1 MSSRLR
7 RPPPCRPMVRG
18 RHPDRPSYPCA
29 LRGACRDPT
38 LMNALAAQPGT
49 GRVTGV
55 QARPRPFLARRPQ
68 SRTVG
73 HRALVWDL
81 PRRRSE
87 RFRRSSRLSHI
98 CPLAFFPA
106 WTGQGE
112 CARCVHSGPDVRRHA
127 IPASSVPHRHRGGR
141 ACSPRPR
148 VPPEGGIKTSLISI
162 GAEIERLCNKPRVYR
177 QKVSVADR
185 SRQTSCGILGG
196 DGGARAYGRGVRRPR
211 Q

>member
-18 RHPDRPSYPCA
+18 RHPDRPSYPCG

-55 QARPRPFLARRPQ
+55 QARPRQ
-68 SRTVG
+68 SWLGDRSPAPLGIV
-73 HRALVWDL
+73 RSYADL

-141 ACSPRPR
+141 ARSPRPR